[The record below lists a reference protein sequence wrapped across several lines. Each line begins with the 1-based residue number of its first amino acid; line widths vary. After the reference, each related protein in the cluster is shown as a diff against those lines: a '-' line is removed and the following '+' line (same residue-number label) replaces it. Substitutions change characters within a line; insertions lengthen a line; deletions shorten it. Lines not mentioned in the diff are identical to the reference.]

1 MEPTLSVIGDTSF
14 NTDTHAHTC
23 THTPRR
29 YVVGNFE
36 SHFPNAE
43 DFYTSHKVAT
53 LLVTNILAIFSP
65 NARLLVSVLVPALSV
80 MPIVH

>member
-1 MEPTLSVIGDTSF
+1 MVEPTLSVIGDTSF
-14 NTDTHAHTC
+14 NTDTHTH
-23 THTPRR
+23 THTPHR

-43 DFYTSHKVAT
+43 DFYTLHKAAT

-65 NARLLVSVLVPALSV
+65 NVRY
-80 MPIVH
+80 